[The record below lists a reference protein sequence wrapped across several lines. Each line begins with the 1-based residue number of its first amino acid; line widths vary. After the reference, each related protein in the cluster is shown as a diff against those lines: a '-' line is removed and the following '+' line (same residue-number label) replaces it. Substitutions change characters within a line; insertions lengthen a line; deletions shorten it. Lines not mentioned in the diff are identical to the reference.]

1 MEYKGTT
8 LEFVKNLNE
17 SEKVANMLLF
27 GQIGTS
33 KDGDTS
39 SFVNGDSFG
48 KEMVFLSE
56 IGFKT
61 IKLGINSVGGSIR
74 QGMSIINA
82 MNIARMN
89 GVSIETNIVG
99 VADSMAGMISAFG
112 DKGKRTVANFGSGIV
127 HEPLVENEKGE
138 LVKIEELPD
147 GELKSEL
154 LSMKDTLITLMVSST
169 GNDRS
174 TIQTTMKEG
183 KRLNAREMKSFGMV
197 DTVLSLSNKPLQ
209 IEVENATAIELM
221 VACSQIEKVS
231 INKTN
236 KMKKVNEILNLG
248 ADTAEGSTVKAIETL
263 QNTVKDQDQSILDKD
278 AEILKLNG
286 EKEVLVNSAKE
297 TADKN
302 AESYVDSLINAG
314 KLKKENRDALVN
326 SAKNDFNGFKTL
338 TESLEVTFVDVTK
351 EIKTSGQK
359 TDKNEELAKEFF
371 NLRQDADAYEN
382 MKKDNNAKFLK
393 MEDAYLNS
401 NTDFDSVQ

>member
-1 MEYKGTT
+1 MEYKGTK

-33 KDGDTS
+33 ENGQS
-39 SFVNGDSFG
+39 MVNGDSFA

-56 IGFKT
+56 IGFNK
-61 IKLGINSVGGSIR
+61 IHLAINCVGGSIR

-82 MNIARMN
+82 MNISRMN

-127 HEPLVENEKGE
+127 HEPMVRNKAGE
-138 LVKIEELPD
+138 TVTIEELED

-154 LSMKDTLITLMVSST
+154 LSMKETLITLMISST
-169 GNDRS
+169 GNDKS

-197 DTVLSLSNKPLQ
+197 DSVLSLSNEP
-209 IEVENATAIELM
+209 IDTENKTATELM
-221 VACSQIEKVS
+221 VACSEVKKVS

-278 AEILKLNG
+278 AEILKLKG
-286 EKEVLVNSAKE
+286 EKDVLVNEAQE
-297 TADKN
+297 VADKN
-302 AESYVDSLINAG
+302 AESYVDALINAG

-326 SAKNDFNGFKTL
+326 SAKADFNGFKTL
-338 TESLEVTFVDVTK
+338 TESLEVTFVDVTA
-351 EIKTSGQK
+351 EIKKEGQK

-371 NLRQDADAYEN
+371 NLRQDSDAYEN
-382 MKKDNNAKFLK
+382 MKKENNAKFLK
-393 MEDAYLNS
+393 MEDAFLNS